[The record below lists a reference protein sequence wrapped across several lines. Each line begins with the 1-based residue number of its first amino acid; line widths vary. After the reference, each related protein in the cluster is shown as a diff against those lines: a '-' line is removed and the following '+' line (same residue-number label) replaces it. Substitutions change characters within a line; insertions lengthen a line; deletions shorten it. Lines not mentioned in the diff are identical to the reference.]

1 MFNPLPSWGPALLEH
16 RIHAARIHEEH
27 GTNFGGDVYYFESL
41 KAKYEPGDLRK
52 GGSPYYDPEIDKLN
66 ENIKTSDERV

>member
-27 GTNFGGDVYYFESL
+27 GTNFGGDVYYFESQ
-41 KAKYEPGDLRK
+41 KAARYEPGDLRRR
-52 GGSPYYDPEIDKLN
+52 GSPYELDTLN
-66 ENIKTSDERV
+66 ENIKTADDRV